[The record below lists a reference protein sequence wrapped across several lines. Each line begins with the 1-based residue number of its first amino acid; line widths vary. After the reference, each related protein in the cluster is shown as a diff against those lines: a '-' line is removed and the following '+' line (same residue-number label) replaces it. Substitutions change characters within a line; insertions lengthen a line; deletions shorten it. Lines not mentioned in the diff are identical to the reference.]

1 MPRRNSR
8 RVWAVPA
15 AAIVSVVGAGTIPGF
30 LARADAG
37 TPNLPPLSPAEVLA
51 KARSAQFVPFSG
63 TVRLTANLGLPSL
76 GGLGGTP
83 GTVTDLLSGVHDAN
97 VWVGG
102 PDQVRIALP
111 APLAETNWI
120 RNGNDVWAWDSSAQ
134 QAVHASIPVRNDGAG
149 GRPDEAAASPVP
161 DPTSETPADF
171 AQALLA
177 KITPTTA
184 VSVDTSRFVAGRPAY
199 ELVISP
205 RSATSTIGTASVSID
220 AATGL
225 PLDVR
230 VTPRN
235 SATPAFEF
243 GFTHLALEAPAA
255 SNFTFTPPPGA
266 AVVQA
271 TDPTALLSP
280 GVADHF
286 GRRFGAKPGPGRRFA
301 PIPKD
306 GTGTAPIPKD
316 ATGTAPV
323 PKDATGTAPLPK
335 DATTPPAGPPVTTI
349 GTGWDTVAVISG
361 QALPRGVMG
370 LLDGA
375 TQVTLAN
382 GVTGRLITTPLVSV
396 LVLDDGRLAVGA
408 VTPEALEHAVAG
420 R

>member
-1 MPRRNSR
+1 MARRNAR
-8 RVWAVPA
+8 RVWAVPV
-15 AAIVSVVGAGTIPGF
+15 AAIVTVVGAGTVPGF
-30 LARADAG
+30 LARAGAG

-51 KARSAQFVPFSG
+51 KAASAQFVPFSG
-63 TVRLTANLGLPSL
+63 TVRLTSNLGLPSL
-76 GGLGGTP
+76 GGLGGSS

-111 APLAETNWI
+111 APLAETSWI

-134 QAVHASIPVRNDGAG
+134 QAVHATLPAGHDGLPAGHDGAG
-149 GRPDEAAASPVP
+149 GAADETAAPGVP
-161 DPTSETPADF
+161 DPTRETPAGF

-177 KITPTTA
+177 KVTPTTA
-184 VSVDTSRFVAGRPAY
+184 VSVDASRFVAGRPAY

-205 RSATSTIGTASVSID
+205 RSSTSTIGTASLSID

-230 VTPRN
+230 ITPRN

-243 GFTHLALEAPAA
+243 GFTRLGLAAPAA
-255 SNFTFTPPPGA
+255 SNFSFTPPPGA
-266 AVVQA
+266 SVVQA
-271 TDPTALLSP
+271 TDPSALLSP
-280 GVADHF
+280 GLSGRFRRQF
-286 GRRFGAKPGPGRRFA
+286 GPKPGSGA
-301 PIPKD
+301 PTP
-306 GTGTAPIPKD
+306 D
-316 ATGTAPV
+316 AGA
-323 PKDATGTAPLPK
+323 
-335 DATTPPAGPPVTTI
+335 TPPAAPPVTAI

-361 QALPRGVMG
+361 QSLPRGVRG
-370 LLDGA
+370 FLDGA
-375 TQVTLAN
+375 TPVTLGN
-382 GVTGRLITTPLVSV
+382 GSTGRLITTRLVNV